1 MLNIILPA
9 VAPSCSAWK
18 VAMFTLYS
26 TIPAYKYG
34 GQNWPIWYLR
44 AAYSKL
50 GNLALLRPAPLMHC
64 LLTIAAMSQMA
75 SLRRL

>member
-1 MLNIILPA
+1 M
-9 VAPSCSAWK
+9 SAWK
-18 VAMFTLYS
+18 VAKFTPYS

-34 GQNWPIWYLR
+34 GQYRPIWYLR

-50 GNLALLRPAPLMHC
+50 GNPALLRPAPLMHC
-64 LLTIAAMSQMA
+64 ILTIAAMSQMA

>member
-1 MLNIILPA
+1 M
-9 VAPSCSAWK
+9 SAWK
-18 VAMFTLYS
+18 VAKFTPYS

-34 GQNWPIWYLR
+34 RQYRPIWYLR

-50 GNLALLRPAPLMHC
+50 GNPALLRPAPLMHC
-64 LLTIAAMSQMA
+64 ILTIAAMSQMA